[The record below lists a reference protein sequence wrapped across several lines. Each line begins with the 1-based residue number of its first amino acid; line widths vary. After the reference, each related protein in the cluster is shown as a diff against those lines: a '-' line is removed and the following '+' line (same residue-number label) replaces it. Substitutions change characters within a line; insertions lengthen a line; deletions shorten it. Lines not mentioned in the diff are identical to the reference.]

1 MAKKKKKYDRLKM
14 EAGAKRKAHFANGGT
29 TAMWRGRAVTL
40 DEAHSKARQNKYACR
55 KPVRVGDY

>member
-1 MAKKKKKYDRLKM
+1 MTKKKKKFDRLKM
-14 EAGAKRKAHFANGGT
+14 EAGAKRKAHFASGGT

-40 DEAHSKARQNKYACR
+40 DEARSKARQNKYACR

>member
-14 EAGAKRKAHFANGGT
+14 EAGAKRKAHFASGGT
-29 TAMWRGRAVTL
+29 TATWRGRAVTL

-55 KPVRVGDY
+55 KPVRIGDY